1 MRFQF
6 NPITPTQA
14 EARAAHDAW
23 LRLNRIPDSAGLQLV
38 RDGQTEVVPLP
49 AAAVRLLVQALGV
62 LREGTEVAV
71 VPTLQ
76 ELSTP
81 QAAKLMKV
89 SRQFLA
95 KMIDRGQIRGRK
107 VGKHRRVY
115 LRDALFWAHLCRM

>member
-1 MRFQF
+1 
-6 NPITPTQA
+6 
-14 EARAAHDAW
+14 
-23 LRLNRIPDSAGLQLV
+23 
-38 RDGQTEVVPLP
+38 
-49 AAAVRLLVQALGV
+49 
-62 LREGTEVAV
+62 VAV

-81 QAAKLMKV
+81 QAAKVMKV

-107 VGKHRRVY
+107 VGKHRRVH